1 MPSGYC
7 LQKPFLREATGL
19 VREMGLTD
27 VLTTAALNMSVGM
40 GVLWLLV
47 FGPGVAPGGDLVL
60 GTVIICVLMTV
71 GSMSWVFLATAM
83 PRSGGDYVFLGR
95 VLYPAIGVGTSAVWY
110 FANILFGGMGAAWV
124 PETGIPSLAYSINRP
139 DIAAMAT
146 TPPMLIGVGTLVLA
160 IEAAMLIVS
169 LKLYLR
175 FQLAN
180 FVIGMIM
187 LVAVLVVVGTSTN
200 AQFIQ
205 AFNAFSAQYKSP
217 NYNSILSSGASQGY
231 TYTSYSAAATMAVLP
246 AGYWALGYAYFSTY
260 MAGEIKNAHRN
271 ISIGVIAANVLTGL
285 IMCVSAY
292 IFVQV
297 MGYNFLGAVSAAWS
311 SGAWTVPNPPY
322 FHILAGMLVSNNP
335 GLLILFGVGMIC
347 WNLVTPGLCLWGM
360 SRILLAWSFDRL
372 APSAFG
378 SVSEKFHTPHKAII
392 ISFALCEAL
401 LIIYAFYYQLFE
413 FFTSE
418 VMQAATSFMLIAI
431 AAALFPFLKKTRKLY
446 EMSVVSKYRIGRIPI
461 MTICGIVYA
470 FTLLTVLYYFVGPV
484 YGELHTITFLET
496 SSVMIGGIIAWFA
509 IRAYRKREGIDMML
523 AYKDLPP
530 E

>member
-1 MPSGYC
+1 
-7 LQKPFLREATGL
+7 
-19 VREMGLTD
+19 
-27 VLTTAALNMSVGM
+27 MSIGM

-60 GTVIICVLMTV
+60 GTAIICVLMTV
-71 GSMSWVFLATAM
+71 GCMSWAFLGMAM

-95 VLYPAIGVGTSAVWY
+95 ILYPAIGVATSAVWY

-124 PETGIPSLAYSINRP
+124 PETGIPDLAYSLNRP

-146 TPPMLIGVGTLVLA
+146 TPPVLIGVGTLVLVV
-160 IEAAMLIVS
+160 EAALLIIS
-169 LKLYLR
+169 LKTYLR

-187 LVAVLVVVGTSTN
+187 LVAVLVVVGTATP
-200 AQFIQ
+200 AQFVQ
-205 AFNAFSAQYKSP
+205 AFNTFSAKYNSP
-217 NYNSILSSGASQGY
+217 NYSAILSIGASQGY
-231 TYTSYSAAATMAVLP
+231 TYTGYSFAATMAVLP
-246 AGYWALGYAYFSTY
+246 AGYWCLGYAYFSTY
-260 MAGEIKNAHRN
+260 MAGEVKKVQRN
-271 ISIGVIAANVLTGL
+271 MPLGIIAANVLTGVT
-285 IMCVSAY
+285 MCVAAY

-297 MGYNFLGAVSAAWS
+297 MGYNFLGSVAAAWS

-322 FHILAGMLVSNNP
+322 FHILAGMLVMNNP
-335 GLLILFGVGMIC
+335 ALLALFGIGIIC

-372 APSAFG
+372 GPSSFG
-378 SVSEKFHTPHKAII
+378 AVSDKFHTPHRAII
-392 ISFALCEAL
+392 VSFALCEAL
-401 LIIYAFYYQLFE
+401 LIMYAFYYQLFE

-418 VMQAATSFMLIAI
+418 VMQAATSFMLIAV
-431 AAALFPFLKKTRKLY
+431 AAAVFPFLKKTRKIY
-446 EMSVVSKYRIGRIPI
+446 EMSGLSKYRIGRVPI

-484 YGELHTITFLET
+484 YGELHLITFLET
-496 SSVMIGGIIAWFA
+496 SSVFVGGIVAWF
-509 IRAYRKREGIDMML
+509 IVRAYRNRQGIDMML
-523 AYKDLPP
+523 AYKELPP